1 MTKKPM
7 MRKVV
12 SHIKESL
19 KAYYSESEI
28 SGLTRIVIE
37 YITKKSYSQVCID
50 PPVFTPE
57 SHARI
62 DIILNRLKQY
72 EPVQYIIEE
81 TEFFRLPF
89 FVNQN
94 VLIPRPETEELVE
107 LILNENKK
115 SGLSLLDIGT
125 GSGVIAVAL
134 AKYMVG
140 ASVSAWDI
148 SYKALDVAVFN
159 SKANSTDISFN
170 RVDVL
175 GSYPA
180 DKKYDIIVSNP
191 PYVLESEKEQMEQN
205 VLGYEPHT
213 ALFVPD
219 NNALLFYERIADIAL
234 NLLTPAGKLYFE
246 INQAKGEETVK
257 MLEEKGFA
265 EVALFQDLSK
275 KDRMIRVNAPMRRYG
290 NNDEVMFHQFIN
302 DKNA

>member
-1 MTKKPM
+1 
-7 MRKVV
+7 MRKAV

-19 KAYYSESEI
+19 NAYYPESEI
-28 SGLTRIVIE
+28 SGFTRVIIGH
-37 YITKKSYSQVCID
+37 ITKKPYPQVCVD

-57 SHARI
+57 LHTRI
-62 DIILNRLKQY
+62 DVILNRLKRY
-72 EPVQYIIEE
+72 EPIQYITGE
-81 TEFFRLPF
+81 TEFFGLPF
-89 FVNQN
+89 FVNQS

-125 GSGVIAVAL
+125 GSGAIAVAL
-134 AKYMVG
+134 AKNMDR

-148 SYKALDVAVFN
+148 SHQALDVAVLN

-175 GSYPA
+175 GDYPT

-191 PYVLESEKEQMEQN
+191 PYVLDSEKEQMEQN
-205 VLGYEPHT
+205 VLEHEPHT

-234 NLLTPAGKLYFE
+234 NLLTPAGRVYFE
-246 INQAKGEETVK
+246 VNQAKGAETVI
-257 MLEEKGFA
+257 MLEERGFT

-275 KDRMIRVNAPMRRYG
+275 KDRMIRA
-290 NNDEVMFHQFIN
+290 ELKQ
-302 DKNA
+302 